1 MRDVAITGIGSTLFG
16 KHEGRGLE
24 SLAVDAANTAL
35 KNAGVERNEIG
46 AVYLGNFIAGP
57 SAARRFSRASSP
69 RSLVLPNIPCT
80 KVEGAC
86 ASGGIAFRHACMAV
100 ASGMTDAALVVGVE
114 KMTHA
119 SGGQVTSAL
128 NCAMDNEADGIAGLT
143 FPGVF
148 GLMWRIHA
156 AKYGTTRD
164 QVSAVVMKNKANG
177 MKNPLAQ
184 LGAELTLDQ
193 IRQSAQIAD
202 PLQLYD
208 CCPVSDGAAALVV
221 VRADRA
227 KDAPDLAIRVL
238 ATAQTRGSPRISGQA
253 ENCSFD
259 ANVSAGKRAY
269 EMSGLS
275 PKDIDFVELH
285 DCFSMA
291 EIIDSEDLGLV
302 PRGKGAIWAA
312 EGRTKVGGEIPIN
325 PSGGLLSKGHPVGA
339 TGVGQLY
346 EATLQLRGKHPNQVK
361 DAAIGMTHNLGG
373 TGVACTVDPRPAGRM
388 RDASGS
394 EQVMHA
400 DAGLVEILKCGK
412 CGALDAGPRE
422 ICPICHEAALQR
434 HRVPGEGVLISW
446 TIIRRP
452 PAAFRQRALTRSRS
466 WIWMPASR

>member
-1 MRDVAITGIGSTLFG
+1 MREVCITGVGSTPFG
-16 KHEGRGLE
+16 KLDGRSGM
-24 SLAVDAANTAL
+24 SLAVEAANNAL
-35 KNAGVERNEIG
+35 MRAGVERAEIG
-46 AVYLGNFIAGP
+46 ALYLGNFVSGPLSGQEVLAG
-57 SAARRFSRASSP
+57 
-69 RSLVLPNIPCT
+69 LVAEELGLANIPCT

-119 SGGQVTSAL
+119 SGSQVTSAL
-128 NCAMDNEADGIAGLT
+128 NCAMDNEADGISGLT

-227 KDAPDLAIRVL
+227 KGAPDLPIRVL

-253 ENCSFD
+253 ANCSFD
-259 ANVSAGKRAY
+259 ANVSAGRRAY

-275 PKDIDFVELH
+275 PKDINFVELH

-312 EGRTKVGGEIPIN
+312 EGRTKVGGQIPIN

-373 TGVACTVDPRPAGRM
+373 TGVACTVSILGRS
-388 RDASGS
+388 DA
-394 EQVMHA
+394 
-400 DAGLVEILKCGK
+400 
-412 CGALDAGPRE
+412 
-422 ICPICHEAALQR
+422 
-434 HRVPGEGVLISW
+434 
-446 TIIRRP
+446 
-452 PAAFRQRALTRSRS
+452 
-466 WIWMPASR
+466 